1 MGFTE
6 PRLGCGA
13 AIVMEGRILLV
24 RRLTEPEA
32 GCWGLP
38 GGKVDLYETVAAAVE
53 REIEEELGISIEASK
68 LLCLVDQID
77 KLKGEHWFA
86 PVFLVT
92 NFTGDAKIRELDK
105 HDGLAWFS
113 LDAVPDALTRST
125 IEALRALRNVDAA
138 R

>member
-1 MGFTE
+1 MAFTE

-13 AIVMEGRILLV
+13 AILIDGRILLV

-53 REIEEELGISIEASK
+53 REIKEELGISIEAGK

-77 KLKGEHWFA
+77 KVKGEHWFA

-92 NFTGDAKIRELDK
+92 KYTGKASICELDK
-105 HDGLAWFS
+105 HDGLAWF
-113 LDAVPDALTRST
+113 P
-125 IEALRALRNVDAA
+125 
-138 R
+138 